1 MKFKII
7 ISCILTT
14 LIIVNSSELSK
25 ATSECDNPCTACQR
39 AAYQLKFQ
47 QLADCGSNHCK
58 NTCFKVKELWN
69 NSPDHVFK
77 PFEKDVF
84 GKCEICFRAG
94 FCSIQE
100 CKAQQDMELE
110 IISQI
115 VNKAKLTSKKKD
127 FIGQV
132 AFKDFHEDP
141 LFYDPAKL
149 EQFNEDLSSEKN
161 KIDEH
166 LNASLVK
173 GDASSAIKKV
183 NNVME
188 TLFKKDS
195 TFSGKSV
202 DNLKKNAKSTKE
214 DVIEEKEK
222 VTEFVEAN
230 DKYVKHVEKIIGLK
244 KSAPKNEKSEKL
256 NQIVQKTIKDLDQ
269 KLHDNKVVL
278 QEAKK
283 SKLKVVKHAVKSAI
297 NELTRL
303 KKNLSE

>member
-1 MKFKII
+1 MKFITI
-7 ISCILTT
+7 ISLFLVILTF
-14 LIIVNSSELSK
+14 VNSSELT
-25 ATSECDNPCTACQR
+25 ADCDNPCTACQR

-94 FCSIQE
+94 FCSIEE

-110 IISQI
+110 IITQV

-127 FIGQV
+127 YLGQV

-141 LFYDPAKL
+141 LFYEPAQL
-149 EQFNEDLSSEKN
+149 EKFTQDLSAEKA
-161 KIDEH
+161 KIDNH
-166 LNASLVK
+166 LNAALAK
-173 GDASSAIKKV
+173 GQAGSAIKEV
-183 NNVME
+183 NKVME
-188 TLFKKDS
+188 TLFKKDA

-202 DNLKKNAKSTKE
+202 DALKNEAKAQK
-214 DVIEEKEK
+214 DDIHEEKEK
-222 VTEFVEAN
+222 VSEFVEAN
-230 DKYVKHVEKIIGLK
+230 EKYVKHVEKIVALK
-244 KSAPKNEKSEKL
+244 KNLPKDDKADSGKL
-256 NQIVQKTIKDLDQ
+256 NKIVEKTIKDLDQ
-269 KLHDNKVVL
+269 KLHDNKIVL

-297 NELTRL
+297 NELTKL
-303 KKNLSE
+303 KKSLTA

>member
-1 MKFKII
+1 MKFITL
-7 ISCILTT
+7 ISCFLVILTF
-14 LIIVNSSELSK
+14 VNTSEL
-25 ATSECDNPCTACQR
+25 TTDCDNPCTACQR

-47 QLADCGSNHCK
+47 QLADCGSNHCR

-94 FCSIQE
+94 FCSIEQ

-110 IISQI
+110 IISQV
-115 VNKAKLTSKKKD
+115 VNQAKLTSKKKD
-127 FIGQV
+127 YIGQV

-149 EQFNEDLSSEKN
+149 EEFTQDLNAEKT
-161 KIDEH
+161 KIDNH
-166 LNASLVK
+166 LNAALAK
-173 GDASSAIKKV
+173 GEAGSAIKEVNKV
-183 NNVME
+183 MG
-188 TLFKKDS
+188 TLFKKDA

-202 DNLKKNAKSTKE
+202 DAMKKEAKAKTE
-214 DVIEEKEK
+214 DISEEKEK
-222 VTEFVEAN
+222 VSEFVEAN
-230 DKYVKHVEKIIGLK
+230 NKYVKHVEKIIALK
-244 KSAPKNEKSEKL
+244 KNLPKDDKADAGKL
-256 NQIVQKTIKDLDQ
+256 NKIVEKTVKDLDQ

-297 NELTRL
+297 SELSKL
-303 KKNLSE
+303 KKNLTA

>member
-1 MKFKII
+1 MKFITL
-7 ISCILTT
+7 ISCFLVILCF
-14 LIIVNSSELSK
+14 VNSSEI
-25 ATSECDNPCTACQR
+25 TSDCDNPCTACQR

-94 FCSIQE
+94 FCSIEQ

-110 IISQI
+110 IISQV
-115 VNKAKLTSKKKD
+115 VNQAKLTSKKKD
-127 FIGQV
+127 YVGQV

-149 EQFNEDLSSEKN
+149 EQFTEDLNAEKS
-161 KIDEH
+161 KIDNH
-166 LNASLVK
+166 LNSALAK
-173 GDASSAIKKV
+173 GDAGSAIKEV
-183 NNVME
+183 NKVME
-188 TLFKKDS
+188 TLFKKDA

-202 DNLKKNAKSTKE
+202 DTLKKDAKAKKE
-214 DVIEEKEK
+214 DVVEEKEK
-222 VTEFVEAN
+222 VNEFVEAN
-230 DKYVKHVEKIIGLK
+230 NKYVKHVEKIVALK
-244 KSAPKNEKSEKL
+244 KNLPKDDKADASKL
-256 NQIVQKTIKDLDQ
+256 NKIVEKTIRDLDQ

-297 NELTRL
+297 NELSKL
-303 KKNLSE
+303 KNKLTA